1 MTGVKLRALHP
12 WDLSPSEAIALQR
25 RLCDRVESH
34 DRLGELRRVAGV
46 DVGMPRGSSVARAAV
61 AVLSWPELELVEHV
75 VVESPI
81 RFPYVP
87 GLLSFREIPAVALAL
102 ERLQSRPDLILCDG
116 QGRAHPRRFGLACHL
131 GLLTDTPTLGAA
143 KSRLIGTY
151 AEPGLRRG
159 ASTRLLDGSEVIG
172 RVVRTRTGVRP
183 LFVSVG
189 HGITLDRAVEL
200 TLRAASR
207 TRLPE
212 TTRWAHR
219 LASG

>member
-1 MTGVKLRALHP
+1 MKLRALHP

-81 RFPYVP
+81 SFPYVP
-87 GLLSFREIPAVALAL
+87 GLLYFREIPAVALAL